1 MSRDNKFLLLALF
14 LWGAGEGLFIY
25 IQPVYLQALGADPI
39 AIGTALS
46 LASAAAAASHIPA
59 GWLAD
64 HMGRRGVMIAGWGLG
79 ALACLLMYLTTNL
92 WLFVAASVAYA
103 FTLFV
108 VGPLSAYAAE
118 ARGTQT
124 AQRAMTQAYGGFWA
138 GTIFSP
144 ALGGWVAETFGAR
157 TVFGLAAG
165 VIFLATLIVLL
176 LRPQAVTPPHAGQ
189 TRYGSLFRNRPYL
202 QMLALTFVCIVALY
216 LGLPFMPN
224 FVQEVRGYDLQMIG
238 WLGTINSIG
247 GMLAN
252 VLLGQSEPRRGFLL
266 GQILVAVGMVLILAS
281 GHFVAVGVAYLFRS
295 GWNLAHSMSIAQVNR
310 LVAPAE
316 TGLAFGVMETA
327 ISGGQILAPL
337 LAGQLYAV
345 SPALPFQTCLGLVAV
360 TFVLAW
366 RVFQNLPSPVPSL
379 AGGGGD

>member
-1 MSRDNKFLLLALF
+1 MSRDNKLLVLALF

-25 IQPVYLQALGADPI
+25 IQPLYLQQLGADPV

-46 LASAAAAASHIPA
+46 LAGVAAAASHIPA

-64 HMGRRGVMIAGWGLG
+64 QLGRRGVMVAGWGLG
-79 ALACLLMYLTTNL
+79 TLACLLMYLITNL

-118 ARGTQT
+118 ARGPQT
-124 AQRAMTQAYGGFWA
+124 AQRAMTQAYAGFWA

-144 ALGGWVAETFGAR
+144 ALGGWIGETFGVR

-165 VIFLATLIVLL
+165 ILLLATLTVLL
-176 LRPQAVTPPHAGQ
+176 LRPQAVTPVKAGQ
-189 TRYGSLFRNRPYL
+189 TRYGSLFRNRAYL
-202 QMLALTFVCIVALY
+202 QMLGLAFVCIVALY
-216 LGLPFMPN
+216 LGLPLMPN
-224 FVQEVRGYDLQMIG
+224 FVQDVRGYDLQMIG

-266 GQILVAVGMVLILAS
+266 AQAFVGAGMILILAS
-281 GHFVAVGVAYLFRS
+281 GHFVAVSVAYLLRA

-310 LVAPAE
+310 LVAAAE

-327 ISGGQILAPL
+327 ISAAQILAPL
-337 LAGQLYAV
+337 VAGQLYAL
-345 SPALPFQTCLGLVAV
+345 SPALPFQTCLALVAV
-360 TFVLAW
+360 TFLLAW
-366 RVFQNLPSPVPSL
+366 RVFQSLPSPAPSL
-379 AGGGGD
+379 AGGGGN

>member
-25 IQPVYLQALGADPI
+25 IQPVYLQTLGADPL

-46 LASAAAAASHIPA
+46 LAGVAAAASHIPA

-118 ARGTQT
+118 ARGQQT

-157 TVFGLAAG
+157 MVFGLAAG
-165 VIFLATLIVLL
+165 VIFLATIIVLF

-189 TRYGSLFRNRPYL
+189 TRYGSLFRNRAYL

-216 LGLPFMPN
+216 LGLPLMPN

-238 WLGTINSIG
+238 WLGTINSVG

-252 VLLGQSEPRRGFLL
+252 VLLGQSEPRRGFWL
-266 GQILVAVGMVLILAS
+266 GQILVGVGMILILSS
-281 GHFVAVGVAYLFRS
+281 GHFLAVGVAYLFRS

-310 LVAPAE
+310 LVASTE

-327 ISGGQILAPL
+327 ISAGQILAPL
-337 LAGQLYAV
+337 LAGQLYTFN
-345 SPALPFQTCLGLVAV
+345 PALPFQVCLVLVAC

-366 RVFQNLPSPVPSL
+366 RVLHSAPQPALQKT
-379 AGGGGD
+379 